1 MGTSRGEQ
9 GTGRE
14 EAGKE
19 EGKGRKER
27 KRRLAFVIIRPEMS
41 WLIKCGA
48 AGKMVL
54 TYGLRRGRPQ
64 DTDNTGCFETA
75 DSGCPMTALASPAA

>member
-1 MGTSRGEQ
+1 MATNKSQGTLTTGTSRGEQ

-14 EAGKE
+14 GAGKE

-27 KRRLAFVIIRPEMS
+27 KRRLAF
-41 WLIKCGA
+41 
-48 AGKMVL
+48 VL

-75 DSGCPMTALASPAA
+75 DSGCPMTALASPVA